1 MNCPDCGAVAAAG
14 QRFCDECGTALI
26 TVPRQAE
33 NEAAQPPPV
42 EPQAAPAPAAPGTFP
57 GAPIRL
63 GDGEV
68 IYRLYRVSQLR
79 TRNQGD
85 GTLYVTDSRVVF
97 YARAKGRGTQRPS
110 MLVQQTRLA
119 DISGLAAYV
128 TRRISL
134 LLLAATTWFALLT
147 LISLRYGTAG
157 TTIFLLVV
165 TVACGV
171 ALVLRGAK
179 RGTVGVTIHAKG
191 TQASP
196 IEFGQ
201 WGQPHGL
208 FSSFLAAIS
217 RPLLSLFG
225 VYTALDVL
233 TAFPGPDSEQLITE
247 LGALILD
254 LQTRGSIA
262 GEHWGVEVGQSQVR
276 GAARSA

>member
-1 MNCPDCGAVAAAG
+1 MAEP
-14 QRFCDECGTALI
+14 RTAL
-26 TVPRQAE
+26 VP
-33 NEAAQPPPV
+33 V
-42 EPQAAPAPAAPGTFP
+42 APGTFP
-57 GAPIRL
+57 DAPIRL

-68 IYRLYRVSQLR
+68 IYRRYRVSQLR
-79 TRNQGD
+79 TRKQGE
-85 GTLYVTDSRVVF
+85 GTLYITDSRVVF
-97 YARAKGRGTQRPS
+97 FARAKGRGTQRPS

-119 DISGLAAYV
+119 DVSGLAAYV

-147 LISLRYGTAG
+147 LVSLRYGTAG
-157 TTIFLLVV
+157 TTIVLLIL
-165 TVACGV
+165 TAACGA
-171 ALVLRGAK
+171 ALVIRGAK

-201 WGQPHGL
+201 WGQPRGL
-208 FSSFLAAIS
+208 FNSFLIAIS

-225 VYTALDVL
+225 VFTALDVL

-254 LQTRGSIA
+254 LQTRGSMA
-262 GEHWGVEVGQSQVR
+262 GEHWGVEAGQVR
-276 GAARSA
+276 APGPARSA